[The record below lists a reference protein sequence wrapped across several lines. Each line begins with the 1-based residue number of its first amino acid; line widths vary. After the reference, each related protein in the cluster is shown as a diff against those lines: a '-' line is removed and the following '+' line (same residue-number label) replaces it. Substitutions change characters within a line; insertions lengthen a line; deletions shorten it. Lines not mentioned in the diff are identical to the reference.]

1 MGIWTWRVVSY
12 TLTHLSLRGK
22 SSLKCNLFYCK
33 NIFFSLWAKHG
44 HSEKR
49 KCRPVMM
56 MKEKKER
63 KKMLEK
69 KIFFVYSGLGTS
81 RAYIHVTLVL
91 LSKLFY
97 TAAFGL
103 FHFGPFVS
111 IYFFS
116 LIHLCIQFFLNK
128 RRLPNFKFLN
138 FSCKSFFK
146 VDLATLIGERKRLTL
161 KLPKFN

>member
-22 SSLKCNLFYCK
+22 SSLKCNMFYCK

-69 KIFFVYSGLGTS
+69 KNLFRLFRPWHIASVYSCHAGFAFKALLYCCFWPFPFWTFCIYLFLFAHSFVYTIFFEQTTI
-81 RAYIHVTLVL
+81 A
-91 LSKLFY
+91 
-97 TAAFGL
+97 
-103 FHFGPFVS
+103 
-111 IYFFS
+111 
-116 LIHLCIQFFLNK
+116 QF
-128 RRLPNFKFLN
+128 
-138 FSCKSFFK
+138 
-146 VDLATLIGERKRLTL
+146 
-161 KLPKFN
+161 